1 MLVKVGWKKDM
12 VDKQIPFIPISG
24 WRGDNLLKTT
34 DSKNVQNMDWWAGHD
49 AETAGEKVHVSTF
62 YDFLDSLT
70 KSAVSQSAHAAPPC
84 ACLSLVS
91 TR

>member
-1 MLVKVGWKKDM
+1 MLVKVGWTKDM

-34 DSKNVQNMDWWAGHD
+34 DSKNVLNMDWWAGHD
-49 AETAGEKVHVSTF
+49 VEAAGEKVHVSTF

-70 KSAVSQSAHAAPPC
+70 KSAVSQRAHEEDTSVEDFQAD
-84 ACLSLVS
+84 LG
-91 TR
+91 

>member
-34 DSKNVQNMDWWAGHD
+34 DSKNV
-49 AETAGEKVHVSTF
+49 
-62 YDFLDSLT
+62 LT
-70 KSAVSQSAHAAPPC
+70 WIGGLATMLRLLARRF
-84 ACLSLVS
+84 
-91 TR
+91 T